1 MATFGKLVKDLN
13 AENYFRITSL
23 IKPLFV
29 I

>member
-13 AENYFRITSL
+13 VENYFRITSL